1 MENYLEYMEEHG
13 HEQLVLFA
21 DESTGLRGAI
31 AIHDTTLG
39 PAIGGLRIWPHPTEA
54 AGILDVLRLAEA
66 MTYKSAAAGL
76 DLGGGKAIVIGD
88 PATCKTEALLRAVGR
103 QVDSLDGR
111 YITTEDVGTTTADME
126 RIHQETAFVTGLSSE
141 MGGSGD
147 PSSMTAYGIYQGML
161 ATAQRIW
168 GADDLSGATIVIQG
182 LGKVGS
188 YLLPYLK
195 GEGAIIVGTDIDPV
209 QVERAQEQFGLKA
222 ISPDD
227 VFSYQCD
234 IFAPCA
240 LGGILNDETI
250 PQLKTRAVCGGANNQ
265 LLEPRHAE
273 ELAAREILYAPDYIV
288 NAGGVINL
296 SFEIGR
302 PYSPEE
308 ARRKTG
314 QIYHT
319 VMEVFEQADRDA
331 VSTEVAADRMA
342 EARIQAVRGIR
353 MRRHPSQSNNG

>member
-39 PAIGGLRIWPHPTEA
+39 PSLGGLRIWPHPTES
-54 AGILDVLRLAEA
+54 AGILDVLRLSEA

-88 PATCKTEALLRAVGR
+88 PATCKTEPLLRGVGR
-103 QVDSLDGR
+103 HVDSLDGR
-111 YITTEDVGTTTADME
+111 YITTEDVGTTTNDME
-126 RIHQETAFVTGLSSE
+126 RIRQETSFVTGLSTE

-147 PSSMTAYGIYQGML
+147 PSPMTAYGIYQGML
-161 ATAQRIW
+161 ATAQRLW
-168 GADDLSGATIVIQG
+168 GSDDLSGRTIVIQG

-188 YLLPYLK
+188 YLLPYLR
-195 GEGAIIVGTDIDPV
+195 GEGAIIVGSDINPDRV
-209 QVERAQEQFGLKA
+209 KCAQSQFGLKPIGA
-222 ISPDD
+222 DEI
-227 VFSYQCD
+227 FSYECD

-240 LGGILNDETI
+240 LGGVLNDETI
-250 PQLKTRAVCGGANNQ
+250 PQLKTSAVCGGANNQ
-265 LLEPRHAE
+265 LLERRHAE
-273 ELAAREILYAPDYIV
+273 DLAAQDILYAPDYIV

-302 PYSPEE
+302 PYSGEE

-314 QIYHT
+314 QIYNT
-319 VMEVFEQADRDA
+319 LMNVFERADQEK
-331 VSTEVAADRMA
+331 VSTNVAADRTA
-342 EARIQAVRGIR
+342 EERIQAVRNIR
-353 MRRHPSQSNNG
+353 MRSHPNG